1 VTYNGFHGNNN
12 GCQCDIGCSGN
23 GTGKGKVILL
33 TKGAKIVSPNM
44 VSFEIVNAL
53 TKMMKERFVGREQ
66 MLNMFEYY
74 DKILIRKIEVDFGKA
89 LQIA

>member
-1 VTYNGFHGNNN
+1 
-12 GCQCDIGCSGN
+12 
-23 GTGKGKVILL
+23 
-33 TKGAKIVSPNM
+33 M